1 MVSLRLL
8 IYHISDTELHI
19 DNHMAARCCDR
30 SGFISGVTNMYGQ
43 NILIANVITV
53 VGCDDYGNIYQA
65 DNDYLP
71 KGCSTTCHNAG
82 EVPKDEISGTGC
94 CQKLYQN
101 YTRQE
106 KNKNAIACCVTC
118 LCLGIRAVESATY
131 QYNSTAI
138 ETNTNHTIMKAGGFA
153 KPGCQRKCG
162 SLDVPYPFGIISE
175 GNRGPKFSL
184 DDWFPR
190 PSFIIVTLRFLIYQT
205 PN

>member
-1 MVSLRLL
+1 MKEVTMELEGLRNFTKHPWANRHGHEEIESL
-8 IYHISDTELHI
+8 ISSTEAHRSDLYEIQLSSYNNIGHDSEQYSLGTANSELHI

-94 CQKLYQN
+94 CQ
-101 YTRQE
+101 
-106 KNKNAIACCVTC
+106 V
-118 LCLGIRAVESATY
+118 
-131 QYNSTAI
+131 NS
-138 ETNTNHTIMKAGGFA
+138 NTI
-153 KPGCQRKCG
+153 Q
-162 SLDVPYPFGIISE
+162 ISE
-175 GNRGPKFSL
+175 QNFSKF
-184 DDWFPR
+184 
-190 PSFIIVTLRFLIYQT
+190 
-205 PN
+205 